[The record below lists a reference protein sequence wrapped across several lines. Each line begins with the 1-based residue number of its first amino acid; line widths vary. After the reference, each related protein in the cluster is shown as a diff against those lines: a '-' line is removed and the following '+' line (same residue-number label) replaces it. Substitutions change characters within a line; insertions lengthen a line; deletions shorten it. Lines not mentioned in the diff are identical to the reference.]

1 MADRN
6 DRRILLLDLIDRVCD
21 AKTVIRRSF
30 EDEVW
35 TKEERV
41 WVSLANHLLD
51 NVYIN
56 LDCAM
61 KVWESSKN
69 KGDDE

>member
-6 DRRILLLDLIDRVCD
+6 DRWILLLDLIDRVCD
-21 AKTVIRRSF
+21 VKRIISRSF

-35 TKEERV
+35 TEEERG
-41 WVSLANHLLD
+41 WVRLANLLLD
-51 NVYIN
+51 NVHMD

-61 KVWESSKN
+61 KVWESSKDR
-69 KGDDE
+69 GDDE

>member
-6 DRRILLLDLIDRVCD
+6 DRRILLLDLIDRVCG
-21 AKTVIRRSF
+21 AKIIISRSF

-35 TKEERV
+35 TEEERV
-41 WVSLANHLLD
+41 WVSLANRLLD
-51 NVYIN
+51 NVHIN

>member
-21 AKTVIRRSF
+21 IKRDITRSF

-35 TKEERV
+35 PEEERAC
-41 WVSLANHLLD
+41 VSIANHMLD
-51 NVYIN
+51 YAHIN
-56 LDCAM
+56 LDAAM
-61 KVWESSKN
+61 KEWELSKN
-69 KGDDE
+69 GVKE

>member
-21 AKTVIRRSF
+21 IKRDITRSF

-35 TKEERV
+35 TEEERV
-41 WVSLANHLLD
+41 WVSLAYRLLD
-51 NVYIN
+51 DVHLN
-56 LDCAM
+56 LDLAM
-61 KVWESSKN
+61 KEWELSKN
-69 KGDDE
+69 EVRE

>member
-21 AKTVIRRSF
+21 IKRDITRSF

-35 TKEERV
+35 TEEERV
-41 WVSLANHLLD
+41 WVSLARLMLD
-51 NVYIN
+51 NAHIN
-56 LDCAM
+56 LDAAM
-61 KVWESSKN
+61 KEWELSKN
-69 KGDDE
+69 EVRE

>member
-21 AKTVIRRSF
+21 IKRDISRSF

-35 TKEERV
+35 PEEERV
-41 WVSLANHLLD
+41 WVSLARLMLD
-51 NVYIN
+51 NTHIN
-56 LDCAM
+56 LDAAM
-61 KVWESSKN
+61 KEWELSKN
-69 KGDDE
+69 EVRE

>member
-21 AKTVIRRSF
+21 IKMDITRSF

-35 TKEERV
+35 TEEERV
-41 WVSLANHLLD
+41 WVSLAYRLLD
-51 NVYIN
+51 DVHLN
-56 LDCAM
+56 LDLAM
-61 KVWESSKN
+61 KEWELSKN
-69 KGDDE
+69 GVKE

>member
-6 DRRILLLDLIDRVCD
+6 DRRILLLDLIDRVCNIKKD
-21 AKTVIRRSF
+21 ISRSF

-35 TKEERV
+35 TEEERV
-41 WVSLANHLLD
+41 WVRLANLMLD
-51 NVYIN
+51 NVHIN
-56 LDCAM
+56 LDAAI
-61 KVWESSKN
+61 KEWELSKN

>member
-21 AKTVIRRSF
+21 IKRDITRSF

-35 TKEERV
+35 PEEERV
-41 WVSLANHLLD
+41 WVSLAHLMLD
-51 NVYIN
+51 NTHIN
-56 LDCAM
+56 LDAAM
-61 KVWESSKN
+61 KERELSKN
-69 KGDDE
+69 EVRE

>member
-6 DRRILLLDLIDRVCD
+6 DRRILLLDLIDRVCN
-21 AKTVIRRSF
+21 AKIVISRSF

-35 TKEERV
+35 TEEERR
-41 WVSLANHLLD
+41 WVSLAGLMLD
-51 NVYIN
+51 NVHIN
-56 LDCAM
+56 LDAAM
-61 KVWESSKN
+61 KEWELSKN